1 MILTKNSNE
10 KKPLK
15 KGLFI
20 VFEGIDGAGKTSI
33 LKQLLEVL
41 KEPKL
46 VNKIFLTREPGGK
59 NNNAAEM
66 IREFFLKNLE
76 VFDPL
81 TLAYLYASSRAEHVK
96 KTINPHLEK
105 DHIVISDR
113 FVHSSYIYQGIVQNQ
128 SLDVIYQ
135 INQQAI
141 GELEIDYVF
150 YFDVNVN
157 NALNRMK
164 NRFDNTN
171 AFDSQNKQFYEKLL
185 KQYPSVFKVYNQ
197 PKKIIF
203 IDANKNENEVLCE
216 VKEQL
221 LKIFK
226 KHKYI

>member
-1 MILTKNSNE
+1 MMLTKNSNE
-10 KKPLK
+10 LKSPK

-33 LKQLLEVL
+33 LKQLLDVL

-59 NNNAAEM
+59 NNTAAEL
-66 IREFFLKNLE
+66 IRDFFLKNLE
-76 VFDPL
+76 AFDPL

-96 KTINPHLEK
+96 KTINPNLEK
-105 DHIVISDR
+105 GHIVISDR

-128 SLDVIYQ
+128 SLEVIHHV
-135 INQQAI
+135 NQQAI
-141 GELEIDYVF
+141 GNLEIDYIF
-150 YFDVNVN
+150 YFDVSVN

-185 KQYPSVFKVYNQ
+185 KQYPSVFNAYNQ

-203 IDANKNENEVLCE
+203 IDANKSENEVLCE
-216 VKEQL
+216 VKERL
-221 LKIFK
+221 LEIFK
-226 KHKYI
+226 EHKYI

>member
-1 MILTKNSNE
+1 MMLTKNSNE
-10 KKPLK
+10 LKSPK

-33 LKQLLEVL
+33 LKQLLDVL

-59 NNNAAEM
+59 NNTAAEL
-66 IREFFLKNLE
+66 IRDFFLKNLE
-76 VFDPL
+76 AFDPL

-96 KTINPHLEK
+96 KTINPNLEK
-105 DHIVISDR
+105 GHIVISDR

-128 SLDVIYQ
+128 SLEVIHHV
-135 INQQAI
+135 NQQAI
-141 GELEIDYVF
+141 GNLEIDYIF
-150 YFDVNVN
+150 YFDVSVN

-185 KQYPSVFKVYNQ
+185 KQYPSVFNAYNK

-203 IDANKNENEVLCE
+203 IDANKSENEVLCE
-216 VKEQL
+216 VKERL
-221 LKIFK
+221 LEIFK
-226 KHKYI
+226 EHKYI

>member
-1 MILTKNSNE
+1 MILTKNSSE

-96 KTINPHLEK
+96 KTISPHLEK

-113 FVHSSYIYQGIVQNQ
+113 FVHSSYIYQGIIQNQ
-128 SLDVIYQ
+128 SLDVIYH

-150 YFDVNVN
+150 YFDVSVN

-216 VKEQL
+216 VKEEL

-226 KHKYI
+226 EHKYI

>member
-1 MILTKNSNE
+1 MMLTKNSNE
-10 KKPLK
+10 LKSPK

-33 LKQLLEVL
+33 LKQLLDVL
-41 KEPKL
+41 KEHKL

-59 NNNAAEM
+59 NNTAAEL
-66 IREFFLKNLE
+66 IRDFFLKNLE
-76 VFDPL
+76 AFDPL

-96 KTINPHLEK
+96 KTINPNLEK
-105 DHIVISDR
+105 GHIVISDR

-128 SLDVIYQ
+128 SLEVIHHV
-135 INQQAI
+135 NQQAI
-141 GELEIDYVF
+141 GNLEIDYIF
-150 YFDVNVN
+150 YFDVSVN

-185 KQYPSVFKVYNQ
+185 KQYPSVFNAYNQ

-203 IDANKNENEVLCE
+203 IDANKSENEVLCE
-216 VKEQL
+216 VKERL
-221 LKIFK
+221 LEIFK
-226 KHKYI
+226 EHKYI